1 MRKLNRTFMGMLM
14 TGMLLVIGG
23 CAYNASDAKD
33 NGARQETE
41 ETERA
46 AQPAASADA
55 VQPEADGGEDALKE
69 ASVSMELSDVYYA
82 YHVLEEPEQV
92 VYREMWDALA
102 GMRESVTL
110 STVEEQLVDRIF
122 ACVMNDH
129 PELFYVEGYRYTAH
143 TVNGTITS
151 IDFEGTYA
159 MTEEAAAD
167 EARRIEESLQ
177 DCFAQAPAD
186 GDEYDMIAYLY
197 EYLIAHTEY
206 DKEAENNQ
214 NILSVFLQGRS
225 VCQGYAKALQ
235 YLLQRQ
241 GIQALLVTG
250 FTNGERHAWDLVRV
264 NGAYYYIDPT
274 WGDAS
279 YTGNGTAAEG
289 STPPVNYDYFL
300 VTTDELT
307 RTHSV
312 EQVVPLPECVS
323 TADNY
328 FVREGLYFESYDTE
342 LLASIFDSEAA
353 RTADYVT
360 IKCSSIENYNDF
372 MHRLIDS
379 QEVFDFISNQG
390 ESIAFTSN
398 HYQRTIS
405 FWNIFY

>member
-14 TGMLLVIGG
+14 TGMLLIIGG
-23 CAYNASDAKD
+23 CAYNASCTKD
-33 NGARQETE
+33 TGTKQKTE
-41 ETERA
+41 MSE
-46 AQPAASADA
+46 PAAPDA
-55 VQPEADGGEDALKE
+55 VQKEETDGEKDLKE
-69 ASVSMELSDVYYA
+69 EAPVSREIADVYYA
-82 YHVLEEPEQV
+82 YHVLEETEQA
-92 VYREMWDALA
+92 VYLEILDALA

-110 STVEEQLVDRIF
+110 STVEEPLVDRIF
-122 ACVMNDH
+122 SCVMNDH
-129 PELFYVEGYRYTAH
+129 PELFYVEGYQYTAH
-143 TVNGTITS
+143 TLNGTITA
-151 IDFEGTYA
+151 IDFEGTYS
-159 MTEEAAAD
+159 MTAEEA
-167 EARRIEESLQ
+167 EAFAHRIEESLQ
-177 DCFAQAPAD
+177 DCFAQMPAD
-186 GDEYDMIAYLY
+186 GDEYDRIACLY

-206 DKEAENNQ
+206 DKTAENNQ

-235 YLLQRQ
+235 YLLQRT
-241 GIQALLVTG
+241 GMQAMLVTG

-279 YTGNGTAAEG
+279 YANTAQTEDG
-289 STPPVNYDYFL
+289 GYTPPVNYDYFL

-307 RTHSV
+307 RTHSI
-312 EQVVPLPECVS
+312 ERVVQLPECVS

-328 FVREGLYFESYDTE
+328 FVHEGLYFESYDTQ
-342 LLASIFDSEAA
+342 LLAQIFDSEAA

-379 QEVFDFISNQG
+379 QEIFDFISNQG
-390 ESIAFTSN
+390 GAIAFTSN

>member
-14 TGMLLVIGG
+14 TGMLLIIGG
-23 CAYNASDAKD
+23 CAYNASCTKDTGTKQKTEMSEPAAPDAV
-33 NGARQETE
+33 QTE
-41 ETERA
+41 ET
-46 AQPAASADA
+46 
-55 VQPEADGGEDALKE
+55 DGEKDLKE
-69 ASVSMELSDVYYA
+69 EAPVSREIADVYYA
-82 YHVLEEPEQV
+82 YHVLEETEQA
-92 VYREMWDALA
+92 VYLEILDALA
-102 GMRESVTL
+102 GMQESVTL
-110 STVEEQLVDRIF
+110 STVEEPLVDRIF
-122 ACVMNDH
+122 SCVMNDH
-129 PELFYVEGYRYTAH
+129 PELFYVEGYQYTAH
-143 TVNGTITS
+143 TLNGTITA
-151 IDFEGTYA
+151 IDFEGTYS
-159 MTEEAAAD
+159 MTAEEA
-167 EARRIEESLQ
+167 EAFAHRIEESLQ
-177 DCFAQAPAD
+177 DCFAQMPAD
-186 GDEYDMIAYLY
+186 GDEYDRIACLY

-206 DKEAENNQ
+206 DKTAENNQ

-235 YLLQRQ
+235 YLLQRT
-241 GIQALLVTG
+241 GMQAMLVTG

-279 YTGNGTAAEG
+279 YANTAQTEDG
-289 STPPVNYDYFL
+289 GYTPPVNYDYFL

-307 RTHSV
+307 RTHSI
-312 EQVVPLPECVS
+312 ERVVQLPECVS

-328 FVREGLYFESYDTE
+328 FVHEGLYFESYDTQ
-342 LLASIFDSEAA
+342 LLAQIFDSEAA

-379 QEVFDFISNQG
+379 QEIFDFISNQG
-390 ESIAFTSN
+390 GSIAFTSN